1 MTTKTAPQH
10 GERSCYLRGCRRP
23 ECCTAHYRYMSRYR
37 LDAARGNPR
46 RVASAPATAHVRDL
60 IAQGW
65 SRSQIA
71 DVSGCTEGAIV
82 RVARGVHPT
91 IRADLSRRILAA
103 QPTIRTVNE
112 RSSVAA
118 IGTIRRVRA
127 LIAIGHPLIAVAEA
141 SGITKTALGHIVN
154 HENDTL
160 TARHARAVAATY
172 RAWSIRP
179 GVSARAR
186 MRAARL
192 GWAPPAAWDDDAID
206 DPAATPDW
214 TGSCGTDRG
223 WWVHTLQKLPM
234 CEPCRTAHEE
244 WKAEHRGL
252 PSGEFQAALM
262 ASRASASSRGAD
274 IATDAREL
282 MRLGCDYEQAAARL
296 GVTRNHLQQELKRH
310 PETAAAA

>member
-1 MTTKTAPQH
+1 MNRTTPQH
-10 GERSCYLRGCRRP
+10 GERRCYLRGCRRP
-23 ECCTAHYRYMSRYR
+23 ECRTAHYRYMSRYR
-37 LDAARGNPR
+37 LDRERGNSR
-46 RVASAPATAHVRDL
+46 RVASGPTTAHVRNL

-71 DVSGCTEGAIV
+71 DVSGCTEAAV
-82 RVARGVHPT
+82 ARVARGVHPT
-91 IRADLSRRILAA
+91 VRADLSRRILAA

-112 RSSVAA
+112 RTSVAA

-127 LIAIGHPLIAVAEA
+127 LIAVGYPLIAIAEA

-172 RAWSIRP
+172 RAWSERP
-179 GVSARAR
+179 GTSVRSRKRAV
-186 MRAARL
+186 AN
-192 GWAPPAAWDDDAID
+192 GWPPPAAWDDDTID
-206 DPAATPDW
+206 DPAAVADW
-214 TGSCGTDRG
+214 TGACGTDRG
-223 WWVHTLQKLPM
+223 WWMHTLQKLPM
-234 CEPCRTAHEE
+234 CERCTAAHEE

-262 ASRASASSRGAD
+262 ASRASASSRGTG
-274 IATDAREL
+274 IAEDAREL

-296 GVTRNHLQQELKRH
+296 GITRQHLHQELKRH
-310 PETAAAA
+310 PETATAA